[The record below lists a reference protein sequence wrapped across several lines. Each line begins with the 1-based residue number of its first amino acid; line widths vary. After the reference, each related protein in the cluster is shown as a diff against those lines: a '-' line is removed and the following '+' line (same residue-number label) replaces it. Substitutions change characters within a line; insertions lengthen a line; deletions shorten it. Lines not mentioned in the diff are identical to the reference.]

1 MVRFEL
7 KKIFGSWGSKIAIFM
22 LAVSVMFGCWA
33 ATNGHGTSWVNEQ
46 GDEETGPAAIEQLRS
61 AKRQWAGYLDT
72 EHLTAALRENQRI
85 NATAEYRS
93 DDIQQKDIA
102 YGWKQGISDIREV
115 IGNFL
120 STGFQE
126 YNYYRADSV
135 SESEIPHLYENRVKL
150 LREWL
155 YEEGSTAYYRYSEP
169 EKQWLIEQFE
179 AMESPMYYTYFE
191 GWEQLCE
198 NSNTITMLCAMILGY
213 LVAGIFAY
221 EFKWKADAIYF
232 SSMLGRTINTKAK
245 IMAGF
250 LLVTVAYWAS
260 ILVYTFC
267 TLGYLGF
274 DGWNCPV
281 QLVRWKCCYNV
292 TFLEKYILILLG
304 GYLGN
309 LFSAFLVMWAAAK
322 TKSAVLPVT
331 LPFLLIF
338 IPLFLQDIEESVIVK
353 ILALQPQRLL
363 EINSAI
369 NYFDVCSIGITVIG
383 AIPVLFVL
391 YLILTAALVPV
402 MYRAFGR
409 KEIL

>member
-1 MVRFEL
+1 MVRYEI
-7 KKIFGSWGSKIAIFM
+7 KKIFGSWGSKVAILI
-22 LAVSVMFGCWA
+22 LAVSVFFACWMA
-33 ATNGHGTSWVNEQ
+33 ANGHGTSWVNEQ
-46 GDEETGPAAIEQLRS
+46 GDEETGPAAIEKLRN
-61 AKRQWAGYLDT
+61 AKQQWTGYLDT

-85 NATAEYRS
+85 NATPEYLS
-93 DDIQQKDIA
+93 NDIQQNDIA

-115 IGNFL
+115 IGDFL

-135 SESEIPHLYENRVKL
+135 SESEIAHFYDNRVKL

-155 YEEGSTAYYRYSEP
+155 YEEGTTAYYRYSEA

-179 AMESPMYYTYFE
+179 ALETPMYYTYFE

-213 LVAGIFAY
+213 LVAGIFAG
-221 EFKWKADAIYF
+221 EFKWKADSIYF
-232 SSMLGRTINTKAK
+232 SSMLGRTTNTRSK
-245 IMAGF
+245 ILAGF
-250 LLVTVAYWAS
+250 LLVSVAYWVS
-260 ILVYTFC
+260 MLVYTFF

-281 QLVRWKCCYNV
+281 QLVRWKCFYNV

-338 IPLFLQDIEESVIVK
+338 IPLFMQDIDKSFVVK
-353 ILALQPQRLL
+353 ILSLQPQRLL

-369 NYFDVCSIGITVIG
+369 NYFDLCSIGDTVVG

-391 YLILTAALVPV
+391 YLILTMVLVPI
-402 MYRAFGR
+402 MYREFDK
-409 KEIL
+409 KELA